1 MMSSASEVL
10 ISAPTQQVF
19 DAFTDLRNTVS
30 RLSGVSAVEI
40 LAENPAGVGTLW
52 RETRIVL
59 GAPVSQIIQVE
70 TVDAPNG
77 FSIRADNNGVIC
89 NTHFAFI
96 PEGTATRVRA
106 TFSVIPA
113 TFAAMFFSPALF
125 MVATVAKSVLDRDLL
140 DMKRAIESGA

>member
-1 MMSSASEVL
+1 MMSSASEVV
-10 ISAPTQQVF
+10 IGKPVQEVF
-19 DAFTDLRNTVS
+19 DAFTDLRKTAA
-30 RLSGVSAVEI
+30 RLSGVSGIEI
-40 LAENPAGVGTLW
+40 LAEEPSGVGTKW
-52 RETRIVL
+52 RETRTVL
-59 GAPVSQIIQVE
+59 GAPVSQIMQVE

-77 FSIRADNNGVIC
+77 FSVRADNNGVIC

-96 PEGTATRVRA
+96 PEGPGTKVRA
-106 TFSVIPA
+106 TFSVVPA